1 MKSLYLSYFRFLSDQ
16 KSLRARRS
24 SLIFSVKSQQ
34 SLMRTL
40 FDFEIQVLTEED
52 WNHVM
57 YTSIVSQGGRS
68 GGGIVYSIY
77 FVLLTLC
84 GNYCLLNVFLAIAC
98 DSLDQAAELT
108 AAEEAE
114 KERAQE
120 EARKAEIEIERA
132 AMNPEELA
140 KFDEEAANAEEGE
153 ECLLPEDENAVR
165 PILPYSSF
173 FCLTSTN
180 P

>member
-1 MKSLYLSYFRFLSDQ
+1 M
-16 KSLRARRS
+16 
-24 SLIFSVKSQQ
+24 
-34 SLMRTL
+34 
-40 FDFEIQVLTEED
+40 LTEED

-68 GGGIVYSIY
+68 DGGIIYSIY
-77 FVLLTLC
+77 FVMLTLC

-114 KERAQE
+114 KERAEE
-120 EARKAEIEIERA
+120 EARKAELEA
-132 AMNPEELA
+132 AGMDPAAEAA
-140 KFDEEAANAEEGE
+140 KEEEAEDGGE
-153 ECLLPEDENAVR
+153 NPLLAGDESAIP

-173 FCLTSTN
+173 FCLSTTN
-180 P
+180 PWVKKTTKNGVYGTTLFIATRFGIGC

>member
-1 MKSLYLSYFRFLSDQ
+1 
-16 KSLRARRS
+16 
-24 SLIFSVKSQQ
+24 
-34 SLMRTL
+34 MRTL

-57 YTSIVSQGGRS
+57 YTSIVSQGGVS

-108 AAEEAE
+108 AAEEAD

-120 EARKAEIEIERA
+120 EARKAEIEITRA
-132 AMNPEELA
+132 AMGPEELA
-140 KFDEEAANAEEGE
+140 KFDEEAAMAEAEEGDG
-153 ECLLPEDENAVR
+153 LLQEDENAVR

-173 FCLTSTN
+173 FCLSSTN